1 MAKTPGKQQASI
13 SELGGLP
20 PEFEADTQ
28 QEQIVAPD
36 NSEIQPEPKVQNVP
50 PTANEPAETPDMQEK
65 TAANEVAG
73 DHSADD
79 SDDSDDSDEMEVVV
93 VKGQTLRHSGETY
106 TENSRLFLPHSDAS
120 RLIDLGVVADVKA
133 LRQQE
138 VRISGP
144 SITVDDGV
152 KIDRGN

>member
-20 PEFEADTQ
+20 PEFEADIQ
-28 QEQIVAPD
+28 QQQIVAPD
-36 NSEIQPEPKVQNVP
+36 NSEIQPEPKVQNVT

-65 TAANEVAG
+65 TADDEASG
-73 DHSADD
+73 DHSA
-79 SDDSDDSDEMEVVV
+79 DDSDEMEVVV

-106 TENSRLFLPHSDAS
+106 AENSRLFLPCSDAS
-120 RLIDLGVVADVKA
+120 RLIDLGVVADVKT
-133 LRQQE
+133 LRQQAA
-138 VRISGP
+138 RISGP

-152 KIDRGN
+152 KIERGG

>member
-28 QEQIVAPD
+28 QQQIVAPD
-36 NSEIQPEPKVQNVP
+36 NSEIQPEPKVQNVTP
-50 PTANEPAETPDMQEK
+50 IANEPAETPDIQEK
-65 TAANEVAG
+65 TA
-73 DHSADD
+73 DD
-79 SDDSDDSDEMEVVV
+79 EASDDHFADDSDEMEVVV

-106 TENSRLFLPHSDAS
+106 TENSRLFLPHSDTS

>member
-28 QEQIVAPD
+28 QQQIVVPD
-36 NSEIQPEPKVQNVP
+36 NSEIQPEPKVQNVT

-65 TAANEVAG
+65 TADNEVTG

-79 SDDSDDSDEMEVVV
+79 SDEMELVV

-106 TENSRLFLPHSDAS
+106 MENSRLFLPCSDAS
-120 RLIDLGVVADVKA
+120 RLIDLGVVADVKT
-133 LRQQE
+133 LRQQA

-144 SITVDDGV
+144 TITVDDGV
-152 KIDRGN
+152 KINRGG

>member
-73 DHSADD
+73 DHFA
-79 SDDSDDSDEMEVVV
+79 DDSDEMEVVV

>member
-36 NSEIQPEPKVQNVP
+36 
-50 PTANEPAETPDMQEK
+50 MQEK

-79 SDDSDDSDEMEVVV
+79 SDEMEVVV
-93 VKGQTLRHSGETY
+93 VKGQTLRHSRETY

>member
-28 QEQIVAPD
+28 QEQIVVPD
-36 NSEIQPEPKVQNVP
+36 NSEIQLEPKVQNVP

-65 TAANEVAG
+65 TADDEVSG
-73 DHSADD
+73 DHFA
-79 SDDSDDSDEMEVVV
+79 DDSDEMEVVV

-106 TENSRLFLPHSDAS
+106 AENSRLFLPCSDAS
-120 RLIDLGVVADVKA
+120 RLIDLGVVADVKT
-133 LRQQE
+133 LRQQAA
-138 VRISGP
+138 RISGP

-152 KIDRGN
+152 KINRGG

>member
-28 QEQIVAPD
+28 QEQIVVPD

-50 PTANEPAETPDMQEK
+50 PTANEPA
-65 TAANEVAG
+65 
-73 DHSADD
+73 
-79 SDDSDDSDEMEVVV
+79 DDSDELELVV

-106 TENSRLFLPHSDAS
+106 AENSRLFLSCSDAS

-152 KIDRGN
+152 KIERGG

>member
-28 QEQIVAPD
+28 QEQIVVPD
-36 NSEIQPEPKVQNVP
+36 NSEIQLEPKVQNVP

-65 TAANEVAG
+65 TADNEVAG
-73 DHSADD
+73 DHSAG
-79 SDDSDDSDEMEVVV
+79 DSDEMELVV

-106 TENSRLFLPHSDAS
+106 TENSRLFLPNNDAE
-120 RLIDLGVVADVKA
+120 RLINLGVVADVKT

-138 VRISGP
+138 TRISDP
-144 SITVDDGV
+144 SITVNDGV
-152 KIDRGN
+152 KIERGG

>member
-79 SDDSDDSDEMEVVV
+79 SDEMEVVV
-93 VKGQTLRHSGETY
+93 VKGQTLRHSRETY

-120 RLIDLGVVADVKA
+120 RLIDLGVVPDVKA

>member
-28 QEQIVAPD
+28 QEQIVVPD
-36 NSEIQPEPKVQNVP
+36 NSEIQLEPKVQNVS

-65 TAANEVAG
+65 TADNEVAG

-79 SDDSDDSDEMEVVV
+79 SDEMELVV

-106 TENSRLFLPHSDAS
+106 TENSRLFLPNNDAE
-120 RLIDLGVVADVKA
+120 RLINLGVVADVKT

-138 VRISGP
+138 TRISGP
-144 SITVDDGV
+144 SITVNDGV
-152 KIDRGN
+152 KIERGG

>member
-28 QEQIVAPD
+28 QQQIVAPD
-36 NSEIQPEPKVQNVP
+36 NSEIQPEPKVQNVTP
-50 PTANEPAETPDMQEK
+50 IANEPAETPDIQEK
-65 TAANEVAG
+65 TA
-73 DHSADD
+73 DD
-79 SDDSDDSDEMEVVV
+79 EASDDHFADDSDEMEVVV
-93 VKGQTLRHSGETY
+93 VKGQILRHSGETY
-106 TENSRLFLPHSDAS
+106 TENSRLFLPHSDTS

>member
-28 QEQIVAPD
+28 QQQIVAPD
-36 NSEIQPEPKVQNVP
+36 NSEIQPEPKVQNVTP
-50 PTANEPAETPDMQEK
+50 IANEPAETPDIQEK
-65 TAANEVAG
+65 TA
-73 DHSADD
+73 DD
-79 SDDSDDSDEMEVVV
+79 EASDDHFADDSDEMEVVV
-93 VKGQTLRHSGETY
+93 VKGQTLRQSGETY
-106 TENSRLFLPHSDAS
+106 TENSRLFLPHSDTS